1 MACLEMYNSSDHH
14 HHHPCGA
21 PMSPRISFSNDFVDI
36 QQPMKQQEI
45 TDQAPPAS
53 SDFEFSVTN
62 YSMMSADELFFK
74 GRLLPYKDNK
84 PLGHTAPTT
93 LREELLLHHDDHHH
107 DASSSSAFSLRPPK
121 SSSSTRWKAFLG
133 LRKTHIAS
141 SKKADKPEPTTPSLL
156 LNQGSPS
163 INLTSQDV
171 MNEGGSSCTDLEIGI

>member
-1 MACLEMYNSSDHH
+1 MACLEMYNSDHH

-36 QQPMKQQEI
+36 QQPLKQQER
-45 TDQAPPAS
+45 TDEAPPAS

-84 PLGHTAPTT
+84 PLTHRSPTT
-93 LREELLLHHDDHHH
+93 LREELLLHHDD
-107 DASSSSAFSLRPPK
+107 DASSSAFSLRPPK

-163 INLTSQDV
+163 INLASQDV
-171 MNEGGSSCTDLEIGI
+171 MNEGDSSCSDLEIGI